1 MAERANS
8 GGVRQR
14 RSAEEWREI
23 FEWRAA
29 SGLTITAFCQREGIA
44 PSSYARW
51 RTQLAD
57 AARDGGSALS
67 PARVGFVDAG
77 VLAHR
82 ATAEASARM
91 DLTLELGHGIVLHVV
106 RGRCSFR
113 KAGCASRSTASRS
126 TCANRSTGSTP

>member
-1 MAERANS
+1 MAETANS
-8 GGVRQR
+8 GGARQR
-14 RSAEEWREI
+14 RSAEEWRGI
-23 FEWRAA
+23 FERQAA
-29 SGLTITAFCQREGIA
+29 SGLPVAAFCQREGIA

-82 ATAEASARM
+82 DTAEASERLA
-91 DLTLELGHGIVLHVV
+91 LTLELGHGIVLHVV
-106 RGRCSFR
+106 RG
-113 KAGCASRSTASRS
+113 
-126 TCANRSTGSTP
+126 